1 MSESVIA
8 DFVATFNS
16 EASARAE
23 PVKGRILLSEKRL
36 VLAADEGKVTVPLS
50 AIFDVAVGQVPDD
63 LGDFFDSTVTVA
75 FEKGGNRMVAAIE
88 ADDDKIEK
96 FTTVLFKAVLN
107 GTDVTVKHPARVG
120 GRVTDAEFTPAKLF
134 LRPSTVRFRRSDDTV
149 DVDLS
154 TVSGFERTTRD
165 INGTDQAVLAVRHL
179 NSGQAALSLAAMD
192 SPRKMSILGRYLR
205 LEYSDLMADLE
216 DVTLSGDQ
224 IELLVAVY
232 STGPGVSL
240 ANVLDMESSQ
250 LTMVLNDLRSD
261 ELVVDGEDGPKLTPK
276 GRVVVSNHLE
286 DVND

>member
-36 VLAADEGKVTVPLS
+36 VLAADEGKVTIPLS
-50 AIFDVAVGQVPDD
+50 SIFDVAVGQVPDD

-75 FEKGGNRMVAAIE
+75 FEKGGNRMVAAVE

-96 FTTVLFKAVLN
+96 FTTVLFKAVCN

-120 GRVTDAEFTPAKLF
+120 GRVTGEEFVPAKLF
-134 LRPSTVRFRRSDDTV
+134 LKPGTVRFRRADDTV

-154 TVSGFERTTRD
+154 TVSDFERTSRE
-165 INGTDQAVLAVRHL
+165 INGSDQAVLAVRHL
-179 NSGQAALSLAAMD
+179 KDGQAALSLAAMD

-216 DVTLSGDQ
+216 DVTLSEEQ
-224 IELLVAVY
+224 VELLVAVY

-276 GRVVVSNHLE
+276 GRVVVSDHLE
-286 DVND
+286 DVNS

>member
-36 VLAADEGKVTVPLS
+36 VLAADEGKVTIPLS
-50 AIFDVAVGQVPDD
+50 SVFDVAVGQVPDD
-63 LGDFFDSTVTVA
+63 LGDFFNSTVTVA
-75 FEKGGNRMVAAIE
+75 FERGGDRMVAAVE

-120 GRVTDAEFTPAKLF
+120 GRVTDESFVPAKLY
-134 LRPSTVRFRRSDDTV
+134 LKPGTVRFRRADDAV
-149 DVDLS
+149 EIDLS
-154 TVSGFERTTRD
+154 TVSDFERTSRE
-165 INGTDQAVLAVRHL
+165 IGGTDRSVLAVRHL
-179 NSGQAALSLAAMD
+179 SGGQSSLSLAALE

-216 DVTLSGDQ
+216 DVSLSEEQ
-224 IELLVAVY
+224 VELLVAVY

-250 LTMVLNDLRSD
+250 LTMVLNDLRAD
-261 ELVVDGEDGPKLTPK
+261 DLVVDGEDGPKLTPK

-286 DVND
+286 DVNA

>member
-36 VLAADEGKVTVPLS
+36 VLAGDEGKVTIPLT
-50 AIFDVAVGQVPDD
+50 AIFDIAVGHVPDG
-63 LGDFFDSTVTVA
+63 LGEFFNSTVTVA
-75 FEKGGNRMVAAIE
+75 FEKTGNRMVAAIE

-120 GRVTDAEFTPAKLF
+120 GRVTGESFVPAKLY
-134 LRPSTVRFRRSDDTV
+134 LKPGTVRFRRADDTI

-154 TVSGFERTTRD
+154 TVSDFSRLSREISGAE
-165 INGTDQAVLAVRHL
+165 QSVLAVQHL
-179 NSGQAALSLAAMD
+179 DGGQAILSLAAMD

-205 LEYSDLMADLE
+205 LEYSDLMSELE
-216 DVTLSGDQ
+216 DVSLSEEQ
-224 IELLVAVY
+224 VELLVAVY
-232 STGPGVSL
+232 STGPSVSL
-240 ANVLDMESSQ
+240 ASVLDMDGSQ
-250 LTMVLNDLRSD
+250 LTMVLNDLRTD
-261 ELVVDGEDGPKLTPK
+261 ELVVDTDDGPKLTPK
-276 GRVVVSNHLE
+276 GRVVVSKHLE
-286 DVND
+286 DVNE

>member
-36 VLAADEGKVTVPLS
+36 VLAGDEGKVTIPLS
-50 AIFDVAVGQVPDD
+50 SIFDVAVGQVPDD

-75 FEKGGNRMVAAIE
+75 FEKGGNRMVAAVE

-96 FTTVLFKAVLN
+96 FTTVLFKAILN

-120 GRVTDAEFTPAKLF
+120 GRVTDESFAPAKLY
-134 LRPSTVRFRRSDDTV
+134 LKPGSVRFRRADDTV

-154 TVSGFERTTRD
+154 TVSDFERTSRE
-165 INGTDQAVLAVRHL
+165 ISGTERSVLAVRHL
-179 NSGQAALSLAAMD
+179 SGGEATLSLAALE
-192 SPRKMSILGRYLR
+192 SPRKLSILGRYLR
-205 LEYSDLMADLE
+205 LEYSDLVADLE
-216 DVTLSGDQ
+216 DVSLSEEQ
-224 IELLVAVY
+224 VELLVAVY

-240 ANVLDMESSQ
+240 ANVLDVESSQ
-250 LTMVLNDLRSD
+250 LTMVLNDLRAD
-261 ELVVDGEDGPKLTPK
+261 DLVVDGEDGPRLTPK

-286 DVND
+286 DVNA

>member
-1 MSESVIA
+1 MSESIIA

-36 VLAADEGKVTVPLS
+36 VLAADEGKVTIPLS

-63 LGDFFDSTVTVA
+63 LGDFFNSTVTVA
-75 FEKGGNRMVAAIE
+75 FEKGGNRMVAAVE

-120 GRVTDAEFTPAKLF
+120 GRVTGESFAPAKLF
-134 LRPSTVRFRRSDDTV
+134 LKPGTVRFRRSDDAV

-154 TVSGFERTTRD
+154 TVSNFERTSRE
-165 INGTDQAVLAVRHL
+165 INGADRAVLAVRHL
-179 NSGQAALSLAAMD
+179 NEGQAALSLAAMD

-216 DVTLSGDQ
+216 DVTLSEEQ
-224 IELLVAVY
+224 VELLVAVY

-240 ANVLDMESSQ
+240 ANVLDAESSQ

-261 ELVVDGEDGPKLTPK
+261 ELVVDGEDGPTLTPK

-286 DVND
+286 DVNA